1 MEERKNYKTRGM
13 IFLLSSIFIVILWIF
28 MSIIFWFLESLV
40 GELSESLLTV
50 KSFLNY
56 LLWIFSFLSIPLLFP
71 FWIYF
76 LDKSSSE
83 ISFFE
88 LRKEAWNIV
97 WNQKK
102 AGIFLLIWLVI
113 SLIFVAYYVLNSFF
127 FSSLEVMSDSFLVA
141 VGKTILSIIFWIWF
155 ISFSLA
161 FFQWISVNFST
172 YWKWISWSRVRK
184 AVVGDMLFSI
194 CIFLGFLFFIVPWI
208 ILLVRLQFFLYAIV
222 DKWFWPIKALKWSWS
237 ITKGHFWEIMVFHLY
252 FCFFNI
258 LWFLCLLVWLV
269 RTVPMTML
277 ATAKY
282 YLLLSEQ
289 YEKKQELDNL
299 S

>member
-1 MEERKNYKTRGM
+1 
-13 IFLLSSIFIVILWIF
+13 

-71 FWIYF
+71 FGIYF

-172 YWKWISWSRVRK
+172 YWKWISRSRVRK
-184 AVVGDMLFSI
+184 AVVGDMLFSV

-237 ITKGHFWEIMVFHLY
+237 ITKGHFWEIVVFHLY

>member
-1 MEERKNYKTRGM
+1 M

-71 FWIYF
+71 FGIYF

-127 FSSLEVMSDSFLVA
+127 FSSLEVMSDSFFS
-141 VGKTILSIIFWIWF
+141 GCWKNYFINNILNLIYFF
-155 ISFSLA
+155 FFSF
-161 FFQWISVNFST
+161 FSVN
-172 YWKWISWSRVRK
+172 
-184 AVVGDMLFSI
+184 I
-194 CIFLGFLFFIVPWI
+194 CKL
-208 ILLVRLQFFLYAIV
+208 
-222 DKWFWPIKALKWSWS
+222 
-237 ITKGHFWEIMVFHLY
+237 
-252 FCFFNI
+252 
-258 LWFLCLLVWLV
+258 
-269 RTVPMTML
+269 
-277 ATAKY
+277 
-282 YLLLSEQ
+282 
-289 YEKKQELDNL
+289 
-299 S
+299 

>member
-1 MEERKNYKTRGM
+1 MEERKNYKTRGRL
-13 IFLLSSIFIVILWIF
+13 FLLSPIFIVILWIF

-56 LLWIFSFLSIPLLFP
+56 PLWFFSFLSIPLLFP
-71 FWIYF
+71 FGIYF

-102 AGIFLLIWLVI
+102 ARIFLLIWLVI

-141 VGKTILSIIFWIWF
+141 VGKTILSIILNLIYFF
-155 ISFSLA
+155 FFSF
-161 FFQWISVNFST
+161 FSVN
-172 YWKWISWSRVRK
+172 
-184 AVVGDMLFSI
+184 I
-194 CIFLGFLFFIVPWI
+194 CKL
-208 ILLVRLQFFLYAIV
+208 
-222 DKWFWPIKALKWSWS
+222 
-237 ITKGHFWEIMVFHLY
+237 
-252 FCFFNI
+252 
-258 LWFLCLLVWLV
+258 
-269 RTVPMTML
+269 
-277 ATAKY
+277 
-282 YLLLSEQ
+282 
-289 YEKKQELDNL
+289 
-299 S
+299 